1 LFSIKNYEFYS
12 NNKSNVS
19 IRNLSIACASGWR
32 AKAYLPNRSKKKKKK
47 ASAQAQVKI
56 RTTGCLCKKSEYG
69 CFSRNN
75 RVFIFIKIRTK
86 DKNTNTSLL
95 DTVRR
100 EWIHLKQTHLNTD
113 SFNLN
118 DIILLQVSL
127 KDKI

>member
-1 LFSIKNYEFYS
+1 VPLVGGLKPTYPIG
-12 NNKSNVS
+12 
-19 IRNLSIACASGWR
+19 L
-32 AKAYLPNRSKKKKKK
+32 KKKKKK

-56 RTTGCLCKKSEYG
+56 RTTGCLCKQSCLCKKSEYG